1 MDISR
6 IDPEILK
13 EATKYIREN
22 KGLVATQHNYGSPRF
37 SAEFSDCSMPMTFDS
52 LSRCSLSCLYCFAYF
67 QKSWNPGVVHKAP
80 PLQAVDVN
88 KFKSL
93 VLGTHSCNGPVD
105 KNWMAFYK
113 YFFSKRFLLHWGGL
127 ADPFCNFERAN
138 GVSYKLLEFLGDQ
151 AYPTLMSFKGDTCL
165 DDKYVKL
172 LDRFSAQHNF
182 AFQCSII
189 TADDELAKYVE
200 MGVPSPTRRFEALRM
215 LSDMGYWT
223 ILRLRPFI
231 IGISDKSLD
240 ELLEKALA
248 AGVRAISTEFFAID
262 CRCSSGMH
270 TRYDWLAK
278 LIGTKDLM
286 AYYNVLSPSERGS
299 YMRLNRDIK
308 EQYIRKIYTFCQEHG
323 LVLGV
328 SDPDFKEL
336 CTSGSCCAMPDV
348 FPENPEMCN
357 WSTAQ
362 LTYHVKNARIAYHKT
377 GEEQYIKF
385 NDVYDNNKWEHLN
398 VWRFANDYVGVIGL
412 NGAERQLVTPKRILQ
427 YEWNNLNS
435 PKCPRNYLHG
445 KVMPSGL
452 DEDGNYIFKYT
463 PKPYEKRWKDMG
475 IDLTYGG

>member
-1 MDISR
+1 ME
-6 IDPEILK
+6 IDKKILE
-13 EATKYIREN
+13 EATRYIREN
-22 KGLVATQHNYGSPRF
+22 DGLKATQFSYGSPRF
-37 SAEFSDCSMPMTFDS
+37 SAEFSDCSMPLTFDS

-67 QKSWNPGVVHKAP
+67 QKNWNPGVVHKAP
-80 PLQAVDVN
+80 PLNAVDTE
-88 KFKSL
+88 KIKQM
-93 VLGTHSCNGPVD
+93 VLGTLPQHGPVD
-105 KNWMAFYK
+105 KNWMAFHK
-113 YFFSKRFLLHWGGL
+113 YFFKKRFLLHWGGL
-127 ADPFCNFERAN
+127 ADPFCNFEREN
-138 GVSYKLLEFLGDQ
+138 GISYNLLDFLGIE
-151 AYPTLMSFKGDTCL
+151 AYPTLMSFKGDTIL
-165 DDKYVKL
+165 DKKYEKLMDKYSKQ
-172 LDRFSAQHNF
+172 RNF
-182 AFQCSII
+182 AFQCSIV
-189 TADDELAKYVE
+189 TADDKLAKYVE
-200 MGVPSPTRRFEALRM
+200 MGVPSPSRRFEILRM

-231 IGISDKSLD
+231 IGITDKSLD

-262 CRCSSGMH
+262 CRCSEGMH

-286 AYYNVLSPSERGS
+286 AYYNALSPAERGS
-299 YMRLNRDIK
+299 YMRLNRDVK
-308 EQYIRKIYTFCQEHG
+308 EQHIRKIYEFCQKHG

-336 CTSGSCCAMPDV
+336 CTSGSCCAMPDS

-377 GEEQYIKF
+377 GEEQLIKF
-385 NDVYDNNKWEHLN
+385 NEVYDNEKWEHLN
-398 VWRFANDYVGVIGL
+398 IWRFANDYVGVIGL

-427 YEWNNLNS
+427 YEWNNLRS

-445 KVMPSGL
+445 KVMPAGL

-463 PKPYEKRWKDMG
+463 PKPYEQRWKDKG